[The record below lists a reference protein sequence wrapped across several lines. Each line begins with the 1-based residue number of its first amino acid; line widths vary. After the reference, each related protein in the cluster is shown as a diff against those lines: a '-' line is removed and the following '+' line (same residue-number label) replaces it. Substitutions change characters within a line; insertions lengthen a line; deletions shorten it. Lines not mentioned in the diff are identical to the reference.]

1 LIKLRQGNWISRRYK
16 NSRHRYLFDN
26 KWFFP
31 TRRISRVLWQQY
43 DSCWAIFVT
52 FQRQYLHVSRTLF
65 IIKSRV
71 IHYDHKST
79 HILASVI
86 FRSGEYPREQSASAA
101 RNRPRMDPASDA
113 SYCGL
118 GLFVEGEERIVAKRE
133 PKQTPGRDSPASGT
147 KIILFP
153 RRSRPLAHSH
163 EMRCTVHRYIGHRPS
178 RRLNRGWQMGG
189 LIETSSQHRGRHM
202 AALAGNQN
210 SDMKRI
216 TWRLDLSW
224 REDRASLSLSLSLS
238 FCPFLTRFARNP
250 RCSLKRPRGC
260 RESEETDCVILLNPS
275 WTASYGFNLSNC
287 RLRHVARLFRFISW
301 LHKENAFRLF
311 EILFPLIRFH

>member
-1 LIKLRQGNWISRRYK
+1 MSIVNYWRIYKIERKKQSSAQYFVGKNLFFFQKLFLIKLRQGNWISRRYK

-31 TRRISRVLWQQY
+31 TRRISRVLRQQY

-133 PKQTPGRDSPASGT
+133 PKQTPGRDSPASGA

-224 REDRASLSLSLSLS
+224 REDRASLSLSLFLSLS
-238 FCPFLTRFARNP
+238 DTFRAQSKVLVKEIARMSRVRRNGLRDPFK
-250 RCSLKRPRGC
+250 S
-260 RESEETDCVILLNPS
+260 ILN
-275 WTASYGFNLSNC
+275 GF
-287 RLRHVARLFRFISW
+287 LRI
-301 LHKENAFRLF
+301 
-311 EILFPLIRFH
+311 